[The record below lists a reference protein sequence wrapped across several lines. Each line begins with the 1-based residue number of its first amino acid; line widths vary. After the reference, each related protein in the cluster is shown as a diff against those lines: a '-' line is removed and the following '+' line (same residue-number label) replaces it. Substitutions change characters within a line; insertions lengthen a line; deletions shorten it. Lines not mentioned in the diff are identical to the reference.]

1 MKILKNKIKGSFTII
16 PNIVKD
22 NRGFFVRL
30 MCSKVLKKHIKQFKI
45 VQSNSSFSV
54 KKGTIRGLHYQVK
67 PFEEAKLI
75 HCIAG
80 SIYDVIIDL
89 RKKSPTYLKWE
100 PFVLSKKNK
109 RLLFIPRGCAHGF
122 LTTADNTAVIYY
134 VNNFYNPKYEKV
146 IKYNDKKFNIKWP
159 ISIKRASKKDT

>member
-22 NRGFFVRL
+22 NRGFFARL

-45 VQSNSSFSV
+45 VQCNSSFSV
-54 KKGTIRGLHYQVK
+54 KKGTIRGLHYQTK

-100 PFVLSKKNK
+100 SFVLSKKNK

>member
-30 MCSKVLKKHIKQFKI
+30 MCSKVLKKYIKQFKI
-45 VQSNSSFSV
+45 VQSNSSFSI

-100 PFVLSKKNK
+100 SFVLSKKNK